1 MSRREFL
8 QYSAG
13 ALAAL
18 GLAGCARA
26 LRATQPPTLA
36 PISTPT
42 LTATAT
48 PQPSLTPT
56 PSPTA
61 TPTVTATPD
70 ITLNMSPR
78 ELWLYRHEAER
89 QRRVNERGP
98 ARTVT
103 ALEYHGNSY
112 TFNGGAIN
120 MNPEQFKKQM
130 LWLKDNDIHTVT
142 FQELHGF
149 LDGTLDLPLGSIIL
163 TTDSGRSSHK
173 SMPDMLPLLADT
185 GLHFLSFIWTASMDA
200 SESLTC
206 KEDACWKLFAEAHAT
221 GLISLGTHTESH
233 DDFALVDAKAGLA
246 EIAASKQEIFDHL
259 GVEVDSISWPFESI
273 PAWAGQLQSIGIYSG
288 FGGTTRPINECYA
301 EKGDALQM
309 RYRIPRLLPPNTGG
323 LSSRPLDFT
332 LEQILQSY
340 SLP

>member
-8 QYSAG
+8 KYTAS
-13 ALAAL
+13 ALAGL
-18 GLAGCARA
+18 SLAGCARA
-26 LRATQPPTLA
+26 LGKTPPPTLA

-48 PQPSLTPT
+48 PLPSLTPT
-56 PSPTA
+56 PDPTA
-61 TPTVTATPD
+61 TPTATPEP
-70 ITLNMSPR
+70 TRVLSLR
-78 ELWLYRHEAER
+78 EQRLLQHEEER
-89 QRRVNERGP
+89 KRRVTEHGP
-98 ARTVT
+98 ARTIT

-112 TFNGGAIN
+112 TFNGGAID
-120 MNPEQFKKQM
+120 MNPAQFKKQM
-130 LWLKDNDIHTVT
+130 QWLKDNDIHTLT
-142 FQELHGF
+142 FNELHGF

-173 SMPDMLPLLADT
+173 SMPEMLQILGDA

-221 GLISLGTHTESH
+221 GLVSLGTHTESH
-233 DDFALVDAKAGLA
+233 DDFALIDEAAGLA
-246 EIAASKQEIFDHL
+246 EIAASKQEIFDHI

-273 PAWAGQLQSIGIYSG
+273 PSWAGQLQSIGIYSG
-288 FGGTTRPINECYA
+288 FGGTTRPIKECYA
-301 EKGDALQM
+301 EKGDVLQM
-309 RYRIPRLLPPNTGG
+309 RYRIPRLLPPNSGG

-332 LEQILQSY
+332 LEQILENY

>member
-1 MSRREFL
+1 MSRRDFIKL
-8 QYSAG
+8 TAG
-13 ALAAL
+13 ALAGL
-18 GLAGCARA
+18 SLAGCARA
-26 LRATQPPTLA
+26 LGVTLEPTSVPTA
-36 PISTPT
+36 TPT

-56 PSPTA
+56 PDPTA
-61 TPTVTATPD
+61 TPTATSTPD
-70 ITLNMSPR
+70 ITLNLSPR
-78 ELWLYRHEAER
+78 ELWLWQHEEER
-89 QRRVNERGP
+89 KRRVIEHGT

-120 MNPEQFKKQM
+120 MTPEQFKKQM

-142 FQELHGF
+142 FKELHGF

-163 TTDSGRSSHK
+163 TTDSGMKSHK
-173 SMPDMLPLLADT
+173 SMPEMLPLLADC
-185 GLHFLSFIWTASMDA
+185 GLHFLSFIWTISMDP

-206 KEDACWKLFAEAHAT
+206 KEDACWKLFADAHAT

-233 DDFALVDAKAGLA
+233 ADFALIDAQAGLA

-288 FGGTTRPINECYA
+288 FGGTTRPIKECYA
-301 EKGDALQM
+301 EKGDALKM
-309 RYRIPRLLPPNTGG
+309 RYHIPRLLPPNTGG

-332 LEQILQSY
+332 LEQIIENY